1 MSRQTFIKEIRI
13 KFKWH
18 SDANYAALDV
28 VESESGIVG
37 YIITTSENGEFYQT
51 GAHKD
56 LDTALKIYAS
66 EEKALL
72 ERIAPDGDAKN
83 QIKLF

>member
-1 MSRQTFIKEIRI
+1 MSRETFAKSIRI
-13 KFKWH
+13 KFKWF
-18 SDANYAALDV
+18 SDSNYAALDV

-37 YIITTSENGEFYQT
+37 YVITTAESGDFFQSLP
-51 GAHKD
+51 HKD

-72 ERIAPDGDAKN
+72 DRVSVEGDAKN